1 MDNPLPILS
10 PNPQRKKLPF
20 ILFLP
25 PLSYVFPP
33 IFPYFLQQKTK
44 HFAIKFSFLY
54 QYKQAFYQY
63 LQGKSPLKP
72 RLSHAF
78 IYKTRPFFYGYPYR
92 FPSFY
97 ANKHRV
103 FFYRTEYYLP
113 RFRPAFYCYFSFSTA
128 INSTL
133 PKSLKKECV
142 PLNTS

>member
-20 ILFLP
+20 ILLLP

-33 IFPYFLQQKTK
+33 IFSYFLQQKTK

-78 IYKTRPFFYGYPYR
+78 IYKTSLFSMGIPTDSPVFMQINTAFFLPHRILLTPF
-92 FPSFY
+92 S
-97 ANKHRV
+97 
-103 FFYRTEYYLP
+103 P
-113 RFRPAFYCYFSFSTA
+113 RFLLLFSPFHRH
-128 INSTL
+128 
-133 PKSLKKECV
+133 KS
-142 PLNTS
+142 PTSQAP